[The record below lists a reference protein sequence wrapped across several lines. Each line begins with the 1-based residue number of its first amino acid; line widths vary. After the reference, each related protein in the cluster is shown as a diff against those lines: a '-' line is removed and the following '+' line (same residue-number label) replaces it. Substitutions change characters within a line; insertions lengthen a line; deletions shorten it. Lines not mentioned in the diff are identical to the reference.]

1 MCINFFI
8 KKGGEIEKVD
18 EEDVEDE
25 HGLDN
30 IESSSVRSYS
40 ELKGRSH
47 AERELELDAGGD
59 IDTGDVGNAR
69 GDLDTRDVGDA
80 GEVDPD
86 TKVDV
91 FRVGKAEHQ
100 YFVNEIDLIHYNFE
114 HELKD
119 GIEAL
124 LLQENARLHGTYNTP
139 LIAKF
144 TFMYS
149 VVNGDEWIE
158 LSIDEVDFVQ
168 HVYHIYAFDV
178 LLEID
183 DVDVQVFKIDDFNGG
198 IDHFLG
204 PV

>member
-86 TKVDV
+86 TK
-91 FRVGKAEHQ
+91 
-100 YFVNEIDLIHYNFE
+100 
-114 HELKD
+114 ELKD
-119 GIEAL
+119 GIEVL
-124 LLQENARLHGTYNTP
+124 LLQENARLHWTYNTP

-183 DVDVQVFKIDDFNGG
+183 DVDIQVFKIDDFNGR